1 MKKKSVS
8 FLLSFLV
15 LVFLIAI
22 FIHACKEKE
31 GTPTQAERITL
42 QTLATVLGKADTQT
56 SGIADLEKTD
66 QDLVVTYHLYLSQPQ
81 DFDELIGNDLA
92 PKVEQL
98 YKTFTTIDK
107 VKFAVETPDLAETG
121 RWRPYCSF
129 HMTRKIY
136 NQLNWSNLLAHDLFK
151 VCEVSYAR

>member
-15 LVFLIAI
+15 LAFLIAI
-22 FIHACKEKE
+22 LMPACKEKE
-31 GTPTQAERITL
+31 GTSPQAERITL
-42 QTLATVLGKADTQT
+42 ETFAAVLGQAEAQT
-56 SGIADLEKTD
+56 SGITELQKTD
-66 QDLVVTYHLYLSQPQ
+66 QGLVVTYHLYLSQPQ
-81 DFDELIGNDLA
+81 DFDALIGSDLA

-98 YKTFTTIDK
+98 YKTFTSIDK

-121 RWRPYCSF
+121 RWQPYCSF
-129 HMTRKIY
+129 QMTRKIY